1 MSSSPVLANAVP
13 IQQLA
18 SAAVASSGAAASAA
32 AAPNGSA
39 SPSLAHSGGSSGSG
53 NASPLLGRTGSNKDV
68 GRKEKFLA
76 KLGFGKKG
84 AVGGAGTGGA
94 FAKGAAQPGSGR
106 AGGRQHVVSE
116 PFNVQHNIH
125 VNFDSKTGFE
135 GLPAEWEVLLST
147 SGITRQ
153 EVVDNPE
160 DVLKVISFGAKF
172 HDIDG
177 TRNVALEKPD
187 GTKQTMALGTGVAM
201 ADTADGPAGDVATRV
216 AAAAAAGSPTT
227 AAPAAAAAAA
237 INSTG
242 AAAAAAA
249 SNSNSNSN
257 GGGGGGG
264 VVLDGGDDDGDAG
277 AGPEEYPETVTLT
290 LTELLSKEDPTE
302 LYPEVIKVG
311 EGAAGEVFKASD
323 TRSGE
328 IVAIKKMILNAQNMK
343 LLITEIGIMKAC
355 LHANIVKYTASYL
368 VDDTCLW
375 VVMEYMDGGC
385 LTEILEQF
393 DNVRMTE
400 AQIGYVSIEVLKGLQ
415 YIHQHR
421 RIHRDIKSDNI
432 LMNMRGEVKL
442 ADFGY
447 AAQLS
452 KKKKQRNTIVGT
464 PYWMA
469 PELIRGQN
477 YETKVDI
484 WSTGIMALEMA
495 QGEPPYMEFAPLRA
509 LFLITTKGIPPLR
522 NPDQWSLDFQDFL
535 ALLLEKDPDER
546 PAASTLL
553 KHAVASQ
560 VCKPAELVEVI
571 LEARQFKAEAAKMPL
586 LLN

>member
-1 MSSSPVLANAVP
+1 MNDPVPMSSSPVLANAVP

-18 SAAVASSGAAASAA
+18 SAAASSGATAA
-32 AAPNGSA
+32 AAAAASNGSA
-39 SPSLAHSGGSSGSG
+39 SPSLTHGGGSPGSGG
-53 NASPLLGRTGSNKDV
+53 NASPLLGRAGSNKDV

-84 AVGGAGTGGA
+84 AVGGTGAGGA
-94 FAKGAAQPGSGR
+94 FTKGAAQPGSGR

-153 EVVDNPE
+153 EVAENPE
-160 DVLKVISFGAKF
+160 AVLEVISFGAKF

-201 ADTADGPAGDVATRV
+201 ADTAD
-216 AAAAAAGSPTT
+216 
-227 AAPAAAAAAA
+227 
-237 INSTG
+237 
-242 AAAAAAA
+242 
-249 SNSNSNSN
+249 
-257 GGGGGGG
+257 
-264 VVLDGGDDDGDAG
+264 
-277 AGPEEYPETVTLT
+277 GPEEYPETVTLT

-553 KHAVASQ
+553 KHAVAAQ

>member
-1 MSSSPVLANAVP
+1 MNDPVPMSSSPVLANAVP

-18 SAAVASSGAAASAA
+18 SAASSSGATAA
-32 AAPNGSA
+32 AAAAASNGSA
-39 SPSLAHSGGSSGSG
+39 SPSLTHGGGSPGSGG
-53 NASPLLGRTGSNKDV
+53 NASPLLGRAGSNKDV

-84 AVGGAGTGGA
+84 AVGGTGAGGA
-94 FAKGAAQPGSGR
+94 FTKGAAQPGSGR

-153 EVVDNPE
+153 EVAENPE
-160 DVLKVISFGAKF
+160 AVLEVISFGAKF

-216 AAAAAAGSPTT
+216 AAAAGSPTT
-227 AAPAAAAAAA
+227 AAPAAAAAGA
-237 INSTG
+237 NSTG
-242 AAAAAAA
+242 AGAA
-249 SNSNSNSN
+249 SSNSSN
-257 GGGGGGG
+257 GGGG
-264 VVLDGGDDDGDAG
+264 VVLDGGDDDDAG

-553 KHAVASQ
+553 KHAVAAQ

>member
-1 MSSSPVLANAVP
+1 V
-13 IQQLA
+13 
-18 SAAVASSGAAASAA
+18 SAAGNSSAA
-32 AAPNGSA
+32 GSQ
-39 SPSLAHSGGSSGSG
+39 SPSLS
-53 NASPLLGRTGSNKDV
+53 
-68 GRKEKFLA
+68 RKESGKKFLQ
-76 KLGFGKKG
+76 KLGFGKK
-84 AVGGAGTGGA
+84 
-94 FAKGAAQPGSGR
+94 AAANNGSGLK
-106 AGGRQHVVSE
+106 ASGGRRQHVVSE

-135 GLPAEWEVLLST
+135 GLPAEWEVLLSS

-153 EVVDNPE
+153 EVMDNPE
-160 DVLKVISFGAKF
+160 TVLEVISFGAKF
-172 HDIDG
+172 HHIDG
-177 TRNVALEKPD
+177 TRNVALEKAD
-187 GTKQTMALGTGVAM
+187 GTTATMALGAGVAL
-201 ADTADGPAGDVATRV
+201 ADTADGPAGDLATRV
-216 AAAAAAGSPTT
+216 APAAAPAAAT
-227 AAPAAAAAAA
+227 PAAAAAATPA
-237 INSTG
+237 ATTP
-242 AAAAAAA
+242 AAAAAAK
-249 SNSNSNSN
+249 SGND
-257 GGGGGGG
+257 GGGG
-264 VVLDGGDDDGDAG
+264 VVLDGDDAG
-277 AGPEEYPETVTLT
+277 GDENGGHGEEYPEAVTMT

-302 LYPEVIKVG
+302 LYPDAVKVG
-311 EGAAGEVFKASD
+311 EGAAGEVFKGVDS
-323 TRSGE
+323 RSGE
-328 IVAIKKMILNAQNMK
+328 VVAIKKMILNAQNMK

-355 LHANIVKYTASYL
+355 THGNIVKYAASYL

-393 DNVRMTE
+393 ENVRMTE
-400 AQIGYVSIEVLKGLQ
+400 AQIGYVSIEVLRGLQ

-477 YETKVDI
+477 YECKVDI

-522 NPDQWSLDFQDFL
+522 NPDQWSVDFQDFL

-546 PAASTLL
+546 PSASTLL

-560 VCKPAELVEVI
+560 VCTPAELVEVI
-571 LEARQFKAEAAKMPL
+571 LEARQFKAEAAKMPFMVK
-586 LLN
+586 